1 VRARYAALCTELKPF
16 PAAFPGNGSWN
27 AGNVPAS
34 TARIWVLAAASP
46 SISPVCT
53 DTQAQRSGRPR
64 VSRFQSSR
72 QIRPAWIATAAGD
85 RDIRES
91 ATHSAGE
98 NVVSVFG

>member
-1 VRARYAALCTELKPF
+1 MRPF
-16 PAAFPGNGSWN
+16 APSSSLSPRRFLHHSGKGIRHAS
-27 AGNVPAS
+27 NVPAR
-34 TARIWVLAAASP
+34 TAYIRVLAAASS
-46 SISPVCT
+46 SITPVCAKIK
-53 DTQAQRSGRPR
+53 AQRSGHPR

-91 ATHSAGE
+91 AAHSAGE